1 MSSTGRQPEEFFSF
15 LLLGAAG
22 SASAANPKKGSVP
35 TLIFPVAGA
44 MSYIDDFGQ
53 PRPGGFTRAMI

>member
-1 MSSTGRQPEEFFSF
+1 MSCHRTTARGVLLLF

-22 SASAANPKKGSVP
+22 SAFAANPKKGSVP

-44 MSYIDDFGQ
+44 ASHIDDFVCAGE
-53 PRPGGFTRAMI
+53 FTRATI